1 MNMKTS
7 RLVLLL
13 AAGLGPVALLTSG
26 CSKTDNTA
34 TAVDAVKADSKAVVA
49 DVKAAAI
56 DTWDSV
62 KDYTFEKRADFS
74 ADMDRM
80 AAKLD
85 DKTSELKAKFAA
97 LPAGAAKDREDAV
110 KEYDAA
116 RADLKEKL
124 SNLSKATADT
134 WSDSKASVAEAW
146 KRVQAAYE
154 KVKADVVS

>member
-1 MNMKTS
+1 MKTS

-26 CSKTDNTA
+26 CSKSDNTA
-34 TAVDAVKADSKAVVA
+34 AAVDAVKADSKAVVA

-62 KDYTFEKRADFS
+62 KDYTFEKRTDFS
-74 ADMDRM
+74 ASVDRM
-80 AAKLD
+80 AAQLD
-85 DKTSELKAKFAA
+85 DKTSELKAKFATV
-97 LPAGAAKDREDAV
+97 PAGAAKDREDAV

-154 KVKADVVS
+154 KIKADVVS